1 MVDTNLATVR
11 VGWLIDRVNL
21 VSPPVGS
28 SGLLCI
34 LYNLPE

>member
-21 VSPPVGS
+21 VSPPPRGQQRFT
-28 SGLLCI
+28 
-34 LYNLPE
+34 LYTV